1 MAPIQK
7 ASPVQRIPLSGPE
20 SGVADDAAKFLFY
33 GAIDHAGSWETVR
46 PGGKVLGLVSPGC
59 IDSERSRGS
68 GVLAFSAAFFFS
80 GRLIRI

>member
-33 GAIDHAGSWETVR
+33 GAVDHAGSW
-46 PGGKVLGLVSPGC
+46 KQS
-59 IDSERSRGS
+59 DQ
-68 GVLAFSAAFFFS
+68 AAKF
-80 GRLIRI
+80 

>member
-33 GAIDHAGSWETVR
+33 GAIDQ
-46 PGGKVLGLVSPGC
+46 LGNSQTRRQSFRTR
-59 IDSERSRGS
+59 IT
-68 GVLAFSAAFFFS
+68 
-80 GRLIRI
+80 RLH